1 MSISP
6 DFLAQSSARTSREKD
21 PQTRSSLRLQLIA
34 VVVGG
39 LLAAILITGALI
51 YLHSRLHAFSS
62 LDHWLPNDLYK
73 HSSPHLTA
81 FMRLLTT
88 IGSPLWVV
96 IWCLSMLG
104 VLLLRKR
111 WGEAIGIFGSEVG
124 GLLINQAAK
133 AAFKRERPDWSW
145 LFVHEKNYSF
155 PSGHAMLG
163 IISFG
168 TITFLLCRYYHST
181 ITRTIITVFFT
192 LLVFGIG
199 FSRIYLGAHF
209 PSDIL
214 AGWIA
219 GGIWLLFVMAGVELL
234 HRVVPAVRPPDDQPQ
249 MLND

>member
-1 MSISP
+1 MTIPSGFSVDP
-6 DFLAQSSARTSREKD
+6 LARAGSGSD
-21 PQTRSSLRLQLIA
+21 PGTRSSLRLRLIA
-34 VVVGG
+34 VIVGG

-51 YLHSRLHAFSS
+51 YLHSRLHAFSG
-62 LDHWLPNDLYK
+62 LDHSLPNDLYK

-81 FMRLLTT
+81 FMRLLTA

-96 IWCLSMLG
+96 VWCVIMLA

-111 WGEAIGIFGSEVG
+111 WGEAIGILGSEVG
-124 GLLINQAAK
+124 GLLINQIAK

-168 TITFLLCRYYHST
+168 TIAFLLCRYYHNTT
-181 ITRTIITVFFT
+181 IRMIVTVFFT

-199 FSRIYLGAHF
+199 FSRVYLGAHF

-219 GGIWLLFVMAGVELL
+219 GGIWLIFVVAGIEVL
-234 HRVVPAVRPPDDQPQ
+234 HQAAPALRPPADQPQ